1 MIGAP
6 SALAQEEP
14 LRKTAAVLADSY
26 RIMTNSDIALVSD
39 ASVRAAILADAA
51 DTRTEARLCQKADG
65 AGRFDL
71 ISTKI
76 TEGGNSYPFSRS
88 ARGNKDGV
96 RRRRCSQRAWKGL
109 YVAQTPIDFE
119 AKYTVA
125 LSGDYAAAYEAVETE
140 AAYQPDN
147 SLLGSYLLSF
157 GEAADESESAVTQ
170 EPDSASAPNQ
180 NDGIAILHNQTTIL
194 SSALVLVAIALAIYL
209 IIWRKKKKDDKTIQ
223 VCENFNLI
231 CKRGYAIIYAS
242 QRLALGKLLSGAAL
256 FLLRRNTILRVR
268 ARIYAI
274 IKMLKM
280 CKLR

>member
-1 MIGAP
+1 MRKLHNSLFLLLVCSLLICSMIGAP

-14 LRKTAAVLADSY
+14 LQKTAAVLADSY

-39 ASVRAAILADAA
+39 ASVRAAYLADAA
-51 DTRTEARLCQKADG
+51 DTELRRVYVKKLTGQDV
-65 AGRFDL
+65 FDL

-76 TEGGNSYPFSRS
+76 TEGGNGYPFFSGLRAETKMVS
-88 ARGNKDGV
+88 GDGGV
-96 RRRRCSQRAWKGL
+96 RSESLEGL
-109 YVAQTPIDFE
+109 YVAQTSIDFE

-170 EPDSASAPNQ
+170 EPDSASASNQ

-209 IIWRKKKKDDKTIQ
+209 IIWRKKKKDDKNDTS
-223 VCENFNLI
+223 L
-231 CKRGYAIIYAS
+231 
-242 QRLALGKLLSGAAL
+242 
-256 FLLRRNTILRVR
+256 
-268 ARIYAI
+268 
-274 IKMLKM
+274 
-280 CKLR
+280 

>member
-1 MIGAP
+1 MRKLHNSLFLLLVCSLLICSMIGAP

-14 LRKTAAVLADSY
+14 LQKTAAVLADSY

-39 ASVRAAILADAA
+39 ASVRAAYLADAA
-51 DTRTEARLCQKADG
+51 DTELRRVYVKKLTGQDV
-65 AGRFDL
+65 FDL
-71 ISTKI
+71 ISTKT
-76 TEGGNSYPFSRS
+76 TEGGNSYPFFSGLRAETKMVS
-88 ARGNKDGV
+88 GDGGV
-96 RRRRCSQRAWKGL
+96 RSESLEGL

-209 IIWRKKKKDDKTIQ
+209 IIWRKKKKDDKNDTS
-223 VCENFNLI
+223 L
-231 CKRGYAIIYAS
+231 
-242 QRLALGKLLSGAAL
+242 
-256 FLLRRNTILRVR
+256 
-268 ARIYAI
+268 
-274 IKMLKM
+274 
-280 CKLR
+280 